1 MKKISTLLIS
11 CLLLFSSCSDYD
23 DVALWNKSIDVDA
36 RLSALEE
43 LCNQMN
49 TNISSLQT
57 IINALQDNDY
67 VKSVTPVIQD
77 GKEIGYTITFS
88 KSSPI
93 TIYHG
98 KDGSDGADGEDGSDG
113 NDGLTPVIG
122 VRQDTDGIYYWT
134 LNGEWLTDSQGNKI
148 KAQGTDGSD
157 GSDGA
162 DGDSGKD
169 GITPKFKIENG
180 YWYVSYDNESS
191 WLQLGK
197 ATGENGSDGSDG
209 DSLFESVTQDDDN
222 VYFKLSNG
230 TLITIP
236 QYKELTI
243 VFSQQVDIP
252 IRLGKS
258 VTVTYSINGGGSNPL
273 IETMVSDDGWR
284 AEVTAESA
292 MTGSITITCA
302 QTETQAKKVVVF
314 VSDGKGRTT
323 MATLTFVYD
332 VSEDLSEELYI
343 PDPNF
348 KAYLLTR
355 VDMDGNGI
363 LTKGDAMTWNN
374 TAILRSFNIPNY
386 IGEGEIESLEGIEY
400 FTALEALDCTGHKI
414 KQLDVSKNTAL
425 TSLSCSSNQL
435 TSLDVSKN
443 TALTSL
449 SCSSNQLT
457 SLDVSKNTALTDL
470 DCSSNQL
477 TSLDVSKNAA
487 LEILKCSSNQLTS
500 LDVSK
505 NTALTELDCSC
516 IQQLSSLNARGCN
529 QLIKLDCHII
539 VTSNRVVSLDL
550 DISGCTSLLDL
561 NCSCTRMTKIDLTTN
576 TALEKLSCFG
586 NQLTSLDVSK
596 NTALTE
602 LVCSSNQLTN
612 LDVSK
617 NTSLTKLECSVN
629 NLVSLDVSSTDLGN
643 SDVSYPLKCA
653 YMSTLQ
659 TLYLKTG
666 WNINGITDNRSRE
679 YIPEQTEI
687 LYKD

>member
-1 MKKISTLLIS
+1 M
-11 CLLLFSSCSDYD
+11 
-23 DVALWNKSIDVDA
+23 
-36 RLSALEE
+36 
-43 LCNQMN
+43 
-49 TNISSLQT
+49 
-57 IINALQDNDY
+57 QDNDY
-67 VKSVTPVIQD
+67 VKSVTPVMQD

-88 KSSPI
+88 KSNPI

-98 KDGSDGADGEDGSDG
+98 KDGSDGADGADGEDGSDG
-113 NDGLTPVIG
+113 NDGSTPVIG

-148 KAQGTDGSD
+148 KAQGIDGSD
-157 GSDGA
+157 GSDGV
-162 DGDSGKD
+162 DGDNGKD
-169 GITPKFKIENG
+169 KFKIENG

-273 IETMVSDDGWR
+273 IETMVSDDGWS

-314 VSDGKGRTT
+314 VSDGYGRTT

-363 LTKGDAMTWNN
+363 LTKGDARTWNN
-374 TAILRSFNIPNY
+374 TATLRSFNMPNY

-400 FTALEALDCTGHKI
+400 FTTLEVLDCTGHKI

-425 TSLSCSSNQL
+425 TRLICSSNQL
-435 TSLDVSKN
+435 ASLDVSKN
-443 TALTSL
+443 TTLEIL
-449 SCSSNQLT
+449 QCSSNQLT

-470 DCSSNQL
+470 SCFNNQL
-477 TSLDVSKNAA
+477 TSLDVSWMLAR
-487 LEILKCSSNQLTS
+487 
-500 LDVSK
+500 
-505 NTALTELDCSC
+505 
-516 IQQLSSLNARGCN
+516 IQ
-529 QLIKLDCHII
+529 
-539 VTSNRVVSLDL
+539 
-550 DISGCTSLLDL
+550 
-561 NCSCTRMTKIDLTTN
+561 
-576 TALEKLSCFG
+576 
-586 NQLTSLDVSK
+586 
-596 NTALTE
+596 
-602 LVCSSNQLTN
+602 
-612 LDVSK
+612 
-617 NTSLTKLECSVN
+617 
-629 NLVSLDVSSTDLGN
+629 
-643 SDVSYPLKCA
+643 P
-653 YMSTLQ
+653 
-659 TLYLKTG
+659 
-666 WNINGITDNRSRE
+666 
-679 YIPEQTEI
+679 
-687 LYKD
+687 